1 MSKAQAREESIIQNK
16 TKQKIREEV
25 IIKGKRLN
33 MGANI
38 PSVYHNTTRN
48 MLKIFLHICQHCG
61 SQPEEYILAFNYNT
75 NNFEN
80 KK

>member
-1 MSKAQAREESIIQNK
+1 
-16 TKQKIREEV
+16 
-25 IIKGKRLN
+25 

-61 SQPEEYILAFNYNT
+61 SQPEEYILAFNYDT
-75 NNFEN
+75 NDFEN
-80 KK
+80 KKWEEKLGK